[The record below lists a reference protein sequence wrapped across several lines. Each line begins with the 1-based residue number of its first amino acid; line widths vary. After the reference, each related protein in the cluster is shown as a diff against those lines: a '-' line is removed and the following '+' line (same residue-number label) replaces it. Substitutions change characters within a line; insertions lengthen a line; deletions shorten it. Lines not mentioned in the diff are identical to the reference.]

1 MAVESQVNDGQQT
14 PVAEESG
21 PRTGTEAMR
30 KLWTPRKLGIA
41 IGCLLVMN
49 FFMNLNV
56 YTQNVYEPYAT
67 SHFDGHS
74 LLATGAIVNGLV
86 RIVGYPLL
94 AKLADH
100 FGRPQGFAGGA
111 LSMAIGSAMYAAC
124 QNVDTFLAGGI
135 FDSFGDTW
143 WNITQQIFVAD
154 VTSLVNRGLLFTLP
168 ESLSAI
174 PTLYAGTYL
183 GEHMLLFSSWR
194 WGYGMWAIIL
204 PVTAIPTICMMLW
217 MGRQANKIGLVTERL
232 SLLHGAPPGIVGK
245 VTHIATQLDLIG
257 ALLLIG
263 GLAMTLLPMT
273 IAGRR
278 NTDRWEEPSSIVLLI
293 VGVLTFVGFLV
304 WDGKF
309 ASNPIIPYRTI
320 RERNVIIACTS
331 VIVIAMSDSIY
342 RPFLSSFLQVAGH
355 YSPGAATRVDN
366 AQRVAYNIGALFSG
380 LCLKYVK
387 NTKPF
392 ILLGVVLI
400 ILASGLPIYLTNISG
415 THIANE
421 PTFIVSK
428 TLLGVGRGLA
438 QVSLQVSLQA
448 VLANE
453 QIAVATAVYLSSLGF
468 GSNLGVTIS
477 GAIWN
482 SLLPKKL
489 NANFG
494 EEVGG
499 KIFGSIVVAQNYT
512 VGSPERNAIDKCYR
526 QTQQTLAIGSVS
538 VSALLLILAYL
549 VQNVKLGEED
559 TKRAAQADEELA
571 WAIKQK
577 EAQEDEP
584 AQPVEI
590 ERQQRQ

>member
-1 MAVESQVNDGQQT
+1 
-14 PVAEESG
+14 
-21 PRTGTEAMR
+21 
-30 KLWTPRKLGIA
+30 
-41 IGCLLVMN
+41 
-49 FFMNLNV
+49 
-56 YTQNVYEPYAT
+56 
-67 SHFDGHS
+67 
-74 LLATGAIVNGLV
+74 
-86 RIVGYPLL
+86 
-94 AKLADH
+94 
-100 FGRPQGFAGGA
+100 
-111 LSMAIGSAMYAAC
+111 
-124 QNVDTFLAGGI
+124 
-135 FDSFGDTW
+135 
-143 WNITQQIFVAD
+143 
-154 VTSLVNRGLLFTLP
+154 
-168 ESLSAI
+168 
-174 PTLYAGTYL
+174 
-183 GEHMLLFSSWR
+183 
-194 WGYGMWAIIL
+194 MWAIIL
-204 PVTAIPTICMMLW
+204 PVTAIPTISMMLW
-217 MGRQANKIGLVTERL
+217 MGRRAKNIGLITERL
-232 SLLHGAPPGIVGK
+232 SLLHGSPSGAVGK
-245 VTHIATQLDLIG
+245 VKHIATQLDLIG

-320 RERNVIIACTS
+320 RERNVIIACIS

-387 NTKPF
+387 HTKPF
-392 ILLGVVLI
+392 IMLGVVLI

-482 SLLPKKL
+482 SLLPRKL

-494 EEVGG
+494 EEVGR
-499 KIFGSIVVAQNYT
+499 KIFGSIVVAQKYE

-538 VSALLLILAYL
+538 VSALLLLLAFL
-549 VQNVKLGEED
+549 VQNVKLGDED

-577 EAQEDEP
+577 EAQEEE
-584 AQPVEI
+584 PVEM

>member
-1 MAVESQVNDGQQT
+1 MSVESQVSADQQT
-14 PVAEESG
+14 PAAEESG

-30 KLWTPRKLGIA
+30 KLWTPKKLGIA

-74 LLATGAIVNGLV
+74 LLTTGSIVNGIV
-86 RIVGYPLL
+86 RIVSYPLL

-100 FGRPQGFAGGA
+100 FGRPQGFGGGA
-111 LSMAIGSAMYAAC
+111 LSMAIGSAMFAAC

-194 WGYGMWAIIL
+194 WGYGMWSIIL
-204 PVTAIPTICMMLW
+204 PVTAIPTISIMLW
-217 MGRQANKIGLVTERL
+217 MGRRAKNIGLVTERL
-232 SLLHGAPPGIVGK
+232 SLLHGAPSGAMGK
-245 VTHIATQLDLIG
+245 VKHIATQLDLIG

-392 ILLGVVLI
+392 IMLGVVLI

-482 SLLPKKL
+482 SLLPRKL

-494 EEVGG
+494 KEVGG
-499 KIFGSIVVAQNYT
+499 KIFGSIVVAQKYE

-538 VSALLLILAYL
+538 VSALLVLLAFL

-577 EAQEDEP
+577 EEQEEEP
-584 AQPVEI
+584 VDM

>member
-14 PVAEESG
+14 PAAEESG

-74 LLATGAIVNGLV
+74 LLTTGSIVNGIV
-86 RIVGYPLL
+86 RIVSYPLL

-100 FGRPQGFAGGA
+100 FGRPQGFGGGA
-111 LSMAIGSAMYAAC
+111 ISMAIGSAMFAAC

-194 WGYGMWAIIL
+194 WGYGMWSIIL
-204 PVTAIPTICMMLW
+204 PVTAIPTISMMLW
-217 MGRQANKIGLVTERL
+217 MGRRAKKIGLVTERL
-232 SLLHGAPPGIVGK
+232 SLLHGAPSGAVGK
-245 VTHIATQLDLIG
+245 VKQIATQLDLIG

-387 NTKPF
+387 HTKPF
-392 ILLGVVLI
+392 IMLGVVLI

-482 SLLPKKL
+482 SLLPRKL

-494 EEVGG
+494 EEVGR
-499 KIFGSIVVAQNYT
+499 KIFGSIVVAQKYE

-538 VSALLLILAYL
+538 VSALLLLLAFL

-577 EAQEDEP
+577 EAQEEE
-584 AQPVEI
+584 PVEMK
-590 ERQQRQ
+590 RQQRQ